1 MHRDAVKEVEIGCCV
16 YASVV
21 FGKSGHDAMTYA
33 GDQLMRFVHQVRMS
47 LYMIESVR
55 CGG

>member
-1 MHRDAVKEVEIGCCV
+1 MKEVEIGCCV